1 MKTSHINSI
10 SIKIFLFYTFSCLYS
25 NVNSLNISSEEEL
38 KIDKQEILKTIKK
51 SKIVACMSVVRN
63 SLAEEN
69 KNVKIALDDSKFD
82 RSKSLDKLIIAMIA
96 NCEKSITEQDMQQ
109 LLNPEN
115 ILSPVSVNENY
126 SHLIKFDKNILRDLE
141 KIEYTVEE
149 IYVLKEIDEAMEV
162 EETDFAF
169 QEEEVGNLG
178 SKFSEFGKF
187 YNIFIVIAVIMSV
200 TILLAGLYVILCKKK
215 IIKQKK
221 NKIN

>member
-10 SIKIFLFYTFSCLYS
+10 SITIFLFYFFSCLYS
-25 NVNSLNISSEEEL
+25 NINSLNISSEEEF
-38 KIDKQEILKTIKK
+38 KIHKQEILKTNEK
-51 SKIVACMSVVRN
+51 SKIVACMSLVRN

-69 KNVKIALDDSKFD
+69 KNVKIALDNSKFH
-82 RSKSLDKLIIAMIA
+82 RSKSFDKLIIAMIT
-96 NCEKSITEQDMQQ
+96 NCEKSITEQEMEQ

-126 SHLIKFDKNILRDLE
+126 SQLIKFDKNILRDLE

-149 IYVLKEIDEAMEV
+149 IYVQKEIDEAMKV

-169 QEEEVGNLG
+169 QVEEVGILG

-187 YNIFIVIAVIMSV
+187 YNFFIVIAVIMSV
-200 TILLAGLYVILCKKK
+200 IILLAGLYVILCKKK

-221 NKIN
+221 NKNN